1 MKNLKWVLGG
11 KMSLHTQR
19 ILSKWV
25 QRGKTIPHTQ
35 RATSKWVQSKKNTPP
50 YPKNNKKMGTE

>member
-1 MKNLKWVLGG
+1 MKNLKWVQRE
-11 KMSLHTQR
+11 KTIPYTQR

>member
-19 ILSKWV
+19 ILCKWV
-25 QRGKTIPHTQ
+25 QRGKQVCIPKEQ
-35 RATSKWVQSKKNTPP
+35 K
-50 YPKNNKKMGTE
+50 